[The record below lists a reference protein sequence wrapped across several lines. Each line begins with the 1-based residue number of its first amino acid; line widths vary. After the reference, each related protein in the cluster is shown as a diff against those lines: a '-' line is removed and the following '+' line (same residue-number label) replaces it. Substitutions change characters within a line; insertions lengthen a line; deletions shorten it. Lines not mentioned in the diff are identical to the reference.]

1 MLHGFLGLRHDA
13 VVGRDHQDH
22 DVGRLGATGTHRGE
36 RGVAG
41 GIQEGHHATL
51 GFDVV
56 GTDMLGD
63 AAGLARG
70 DLGATDV
77 VEQRGLAVVDVA
89 HDGDDRRAGD
99 CLAFELQGL
108 GQLFFQR
115 VLADQLDLVAQ
126 LFGDQLGGLLV
137 RTWLMVTGEPILN
150 MNLTTSAPL
159 TDIWAANSAT
169 VMVSPMFTS
178 RTIGPVGFWNP
189 CWLRFFSFDLPPR
202 PPRR

>member
-1 MLHGFLGLRHDA
+1 
-13 VVGRDHQDH
+13 
-22 DVGRLGATGTHRGE
+22 
-36 RGVAG
+36 
-41 GIQEGHHATL
+41 
-51 GFDVV
+51 
-56 GTDMLGD
+56 MLGD
-63 AAGLARG
+63 ATGLARG

-99 CLAFELQGL
+99 RLAFELQGL

-137 RTWLMVTGEPILN
+137 QDLVDGHR
-150 MNLTTSAPL
+150 
-159 TDIWAANSAT
+159 
-169 VMVSPMFTS
+169 
-178 RTIGPVGFWNP
+178 GPVGFWNP